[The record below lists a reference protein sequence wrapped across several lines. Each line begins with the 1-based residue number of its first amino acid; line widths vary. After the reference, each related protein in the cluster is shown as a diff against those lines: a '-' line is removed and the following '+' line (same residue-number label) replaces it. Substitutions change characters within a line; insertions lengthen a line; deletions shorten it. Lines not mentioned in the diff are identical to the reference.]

1 MNASEN
7 NLELSRPAP
16 HVLLIELRRPRR
28 RNALDTALLVALQ
41 ARLQAAADDDDVR
54 CVVLTGNDQSFSAGA
69 DIHEMRE
76 GGLGVLQNPVRLD
89 AWAAIEQF
97 PKPLI
102 AAVNGFALGGGNEL
116 AMSCD
121 IIVAGDSAVFGQPE
135 VQLGGM
141 PGDGG
146 TQRLVRAVGKSRAMQ
161 MILTGVPIDAPTAL
175 AWGLV
180 SEVVASVR
188 TVERAVDLAT
198 RIAQAPA
205 IAAKAAKQAVLQAFD
220 LPLTEGL
227 KRERQAMWV
236 LAASPERAAGLD
248 EFAERSTPTPGR
260 IVE

>member
-1 MNASEN
+1 MNAEI
-7 NLELSRPAP
+7 NLELSHPAP
-16 HVLLIELRRPRR
+16 HVLLLELRRPRR
-28 RNALDTALLVALQ
+28 RNALDTALIVALRD
-41 ARLQAAADDDDVR
+41 RLQAAADDDDVR

-76 GGLGVLQNPVRLD
+76 GGLAVLQNPSRLD
-89 AWAAIEQF
+89 AWAGIEQF

-121 IIVAGDSAVFGQPE
+121 IIVAGESAVFGQPE

-146 TQRLVRAVGKSRAMQ
+146 TQRLLRAVGKSRAMQ

-188 TVERAVDLAT
+188 TVERAIEIAI

-205 IAAKAAKQAVLQAFD
+205 IAAKAAKLSVLRAFD

-248 EFAERSTPTPGR
+248 EFAGRSAPTPP
-260 IVE
+260 

>member
-1 MNASEN
+1 
-7 NLELSRPAP
+7 
-16 HVLLIELRRPRR
+16 VLLIGLRRPRR
-28 RNALDTALLVALQ
+28 RNAIDTPLLVALKAQ
-41 ARLQAAADDDDVR
+41 LEAAAVEQDVG

-76 GGLGVLQNPVRLD
+76 GGLGVLQNPARLE
-89 AWAAIEQF
+89 AWAAIERF

-116 AMSCD
+116 ALACD
-121 IIVAGDSAVFGQPE
+121 IIVAGESALFGQPE

-146 TQRLVRAVGKSRAMQ
+146 TQRLVRTVGKSRAMQ

-175 AWGLV
+175 ACGLV
-180 SEVVASVR
+180 SEMVANGR
-188 TVERAVDLAT
+188 TVERAVEIAA
-198 RIAQAPA
+198 RIASAPP
-205 IAAKAAKQAVLQAFD
+205 IAAQAAKRAVLQAFD

-227 KRERQAMWV
+227 KRERQAMWG

-248 EFAERSTPTPGR
+248 RFAARATPARDGNS
-260 IVE
+260 E